1 LILPTSIQ
9 LSELFSSV
17 QGEGPYL
24 GYTTLFVRF
33 ARCNLRCSW
42 CDTPHTWEAPV
53 QCRIETFPGSGQ
65 FRKLNNPVPVDVVL
79 ETLETLEFDKHR
91 FVSFTGGEP
100 LLQVES
106 LKFLAHAL
114 RGRGPNLHLEPYGVD
129 PERLAQIAAD
139 IDVISMDWKFSS
151 DVRFADEDDGA
162 AASNFPEL
170 CEASLRAALRAS
182 EVYVKAVVSP
192 NTSDLEFEQM
202 CARIA
207 RIDPSVLL
215 VVQPATPHGRMRE
228 AITAQR
234 LMDFLRLAQA
244 QLSDVRLIP
253 QVHKILQMP

>member
-1 LILPTSIQ
+1 MILSASIQ

-53 QCRIETFPGSGQ
+53 QCRIETHRGSGQ
-65 FRKLNNPVPVDVVL
+65 FRKLSNPVPVEVVLDAL
-79 ETLETLEFDKHR
+79 ETLEVDTHR

-100 LLQVES
+100 ILQVES
-106 LKFLAHAL
+106 LKVLVHAL
-114 RGRGPNLHLEPYGVD
+114 RGRGVRLHLETYGVD
-129 PERLAQIAAD
+129 PERLAQIARD

-151 DVRFADEDDGA
+151 DVRSADDDDA
-162 AASNFPEL
+162 PDASNFPEL
-170 CEASLRAALRAS
+170 CEESLRVALRAG

-192 NTSDLEFEQM
+192 NTTNLEFDEM

-207 RIDPSVLL
+207 HLDPGVLL

-228 AITAQR
+228 AISPQR
-234 LMDFLRLAQA
+234 LRDLLRLAQA
-244 QLSDVRLIP
+244 QLQDVRLIP